1 MKALIK
7 ILKEYQ
13 TTIFAM
19 AFMLSLGMV
28 YEYYLPLEYHD
39 SEFVRSAVAGVILL
53 VALLTAIKI

>member
-19 AFMLSLGMV
+19 AFILSLGMV
-28 YEYYLPLEYHD
+28 YEYYLPPEYHD